1 LVCSFGH
8 EKIELEIEL
17 VVNEIKKIKLVIGEG
32 IDLSLNEGGMIFDLH
47 SAKTY
52 RLDKEKSRTD
62 SVHSAFLYLS
72 DKT

>member
-47 SAKTY
+47 NIK
-52 RLDKEKSRTD
+52 LLFEKI
-62 SVHSAFLYLS
+62 FIL
-72 DKT
+72 

>member
-47 SAKTY
+47 NIK
-52 RLDKEKSRTD
+52 LL
-62 SVHSAFLYLS
+62 F
-72 DKT
+72 